1 MTAQCP
7 INSTTVNVLGQ
18 YNDAAQQ
25 LIAAY
30 RFGSARAITGAGERY
45 AQFVAGRSFIGSD
58 AKARLIGAEQKV
70 GQFVVGAVSR
80 ISDGADALVDGL
92 ARRATSGVERFD
104 EMTAWSHDSTV
115 FNALRKLNMPVAK
128 ASLQVAEKVNE
139 LSHKLSARASGAS
152 VVEEEVATAT
162 RAVKRAVK
170 SAVDSTVQSATR
182 GAKRVKTAASTPAST
197 RRRTRKAA

>member
-7 INSTTVNVLGQ
+7 INTTTVNVLSQ

-45 AQFVAGRSFIGSD
+45 AQFVAGRSFINSD
-58 AKARLIGAEQKV
+58 AKAKLIGAEQKV

-104 EMTAWSHDSTV
+104 ELTAWSRDSTV
-115 FNALRKLNMPVAK
+115 FNALRKLNMPVAQ
-128 ASLQVAEKVNE
+128 ASLQVAEKVAQ
-139 LSHKLSARASGAS
+139 LSHKLSAR
-152 VVEEEVATAT
+152 VVGTPAVEAETVPAGKRT
-162 RAVKRAVK
+162 VKRAVK
-170 SAVDSTVQSATR
+170 SAVKPSTR
-182 GAKRVKTAASTPAST
+182 GATRVTTAAST
-197 RRRTRKAA
+197 RRGTRKAA